1 MYEMAK
7 THTLYNAYTQLM
19 DERSQDPQGEN
30 VSITDIASYYTRF
43 MDGARKKANKLL
55 LQEKQ
60 ENFLGTIEVNLG
72 GDEIENHED
81 ITLRSGGEFKELN
94 KVEEV
99 EEGDKELVKKV
110 VNVEGSTSLEPE
122 GKNEE
127 IETIPEM
134 TS

>member
-30 VSITDIASYYTRF
+30 VSITDIASDYTRF

-81 ITLRSGGEFKELN
+81 ITLRSGGEF
-94 KVEEV
+94 
-99 EEGDKELVKKV
+99 
-110 VNVEGSTSLEPE
+110 
-122 GKNEE
+122 
-127 IETIPEM
+127 
-134 TS
+134 